1 MLIDLIGMIIAS
13 TIIMYAIIVL
23 NDRKIQLK
31 NKTIYQSIII
41 YDLIVLINNELT
53 FQYIRPIIRIMSMIL
68 ILRIIMKYDLK
79 KILISITYTYIVL
92 LVVEFVFSLG
102 LSLVLNIDNSNDL
115 MSKILKINDIGY
127 ITFIINI
134 VSSMTLLLLS
144 KNKFGSYIY
153 EWTIK
158 KLNYIKENKVF
169 YIIFYVL
176 LMAII
181 LYIIIFYT
189 SNSIAA
195 IIMFIILLFIMT
207 YIFIKELMIRNDYE
221 EAKEKYNNVQQS
233 LVEYEDMID
242 KYRVNNH
249 ENKNQLLTIQNMIK
263 SKDKKV
269 NKYIDDLVGNV
280 YMTNEKI
287 MMDVSIIPAG
297 GLRATIHTKLNSMD
311 DKKIKYVL
319 NIDRKIRMIDFDNI
333 SSELNLKICK
343 IISIFMDN
351 SIDEVMTHKKNKV
364 VNVDMYIAQDKLMVE
379 VANSFENSFDVNK
392 IFEKRYTTKSNGH
405 GYGLSLA
412 KELIDSENQL
422 DNYNKIEDDV
432 FTQILEIRL
441 KK

>member
-134 VSSMTLLLLS
+134 VSSMTLLLLN

-280 YMTNEKI
+280 YMTNENI